1 MLAVNHRIQ
10 IVAVWLL
17 AAIALMAVATCELH
31 RVRRGELFLF
41 PTTFDSQP
49 SAHELYDAEVSASRW
64 FVPALVAIGLCCGL
78 GYFLGVG
85 PTAARNRMALRTRTA
100 LSVVFLVATACD
112 LFTTLWF
119 FHELG
124 IDVELHPGVRLLGYA
139 YGRTAGPMIAKAVQA
154 AGVLWLAE
162 RLPRGGNLLLAAT
175 SLAYVLAAAHNTG
188 CLAAG

>member
-1 MLAVNHRIQ
+1 MQ
-10 IVAVWLL
+10 TGSVWLL
-17 AAIALMAVATCELH
+17 AAVTLMAIAAFELH
-31 RVRRGELFLF
+31 RVRSGELFLF

-64 FVPALVAIGLCCGL
+64 SVPALISIGLCCGL
-78 GYFLGVG
+78 GYFLS
-85 PTAARNRMALRTRTA
+85 ARPDAERKRLALRERTA
-100 LSVVFLVATACD
+100 LSVVLLIATACD

-139 YGRTAGPMIAKAVQA
+139 YGRTAGPVIAKTVQA

-162 RLPRGGNLLLAAT
+162 KLPRGGNLLLVAT
-175 SLAYVLAAAHNTG
+175 SLVYVLAAAHNSGWLTTG
-188 CLAAG
+188 